1 MNNSSFFA
9 NVFVRCCY
17 LQVYVLLHNFAQNKN
32 LYLMKAYNLFVAL
45 SFLALLFSGC
55 RNSTSKS
62 IAAFQSASGL
72 PFETLL
78 VVDEKFSDS
87 PLVDSLKMKLTEAYP
102 SLPQAE
108 PTTKLMVC
116 SAKDFTGLMR
126 YVRNIVI
133 LDINPSIYTK
143 ASIVKKDDVWA
154 KRQLVVNLQSPTLE
168 ELEKRIYGKPNVVL
182 QEIVK
187 EERLRYASFLKD
199 NHSFWV
205 DSLVNSSFGIRL
217 CAPEDMSAFRKG
229 DDFIWVSNDAPTGRM
244 DMLVYRLKSL
254 KENGAID
261 IKDKLVSLR
270 DSVLKINLPGAFP
283 GSYMQ
288 TEKKFFPVNIDKS
301 KIDGRDCFVMRGLW
315 KMHGD
320 KMGGPFVAYFNKDEI
335 KGDYIVVEGFVYSP
349 ESKKKVYMHIL
360 ESSINTVKLDI

>member
-1 MNNSSFFA
+1 MNDSSFFA
-9 NVFVRCCY
+9 DVFVRCCY

-78 VVDEKFSDS
+78 VVDEKLSDS

-116 SAKDFTGLMR
+116 NAKDFTGLMR

-168 ELEKRIYGKPNVVL
+168 ELEKRIYGKPNVIL
-182 QEIVK
+182 QEIIK
-187 EERLRYASFLKD
+187 EERARYVSFLRD

-205 DSLVNSSFGIRL
+205 DSLVNSSFGIKL
-217 CAPEDMSAFRKG
+217 CAPEDMSAFRKE
-229 DDFIWVSNDAPTGRM
+229 DDFVWVSNDAPTGRM
-244 DMLVYRLKSL
+244 DMLMYRLKSFN
-254 KENGAID
+254 EDGVTD

-270 DSVLKINLPGAFP
+270 DSVLRINLPGAFP

-288 TEKKFFPVNIDKS
+288 TEKKYFQVNIDKS

-315 KMHGD
+315 KMQGD
-320 KMGGPFVAYFNKDEI
+320 KMGGPFVAYFIKDEI
-335 KGDYIVVEGFVYSP
+335 KGGYVVVEGFVYSP

-360 ESSINTVKLDI
+360 ESSINTVKFDI